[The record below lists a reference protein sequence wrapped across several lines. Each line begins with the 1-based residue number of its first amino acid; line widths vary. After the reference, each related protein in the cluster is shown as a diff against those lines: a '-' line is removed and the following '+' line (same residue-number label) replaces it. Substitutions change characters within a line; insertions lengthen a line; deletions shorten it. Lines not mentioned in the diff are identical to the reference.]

1 LLIRIKIKKKS
12 KKQTQIVNKTKNK
25 LNKVE
30 TTYKTQEKIRKLGQ
44 DIKKSGHKQN
54 KK

>member
-1 LLIRIKIKKKS
+1 LIRINKKRA
-12 KKQTQIVNKTKNK
+12 KTKPKLSIRQKNK

-44 DIKKSGHKQN
+44 DIKDSGHKRIE
-54 KK
+54 